1 MRRIE
6 RDPEPWEYSEDS
18 FRHLEA
24 SLLRGELR
32 EQHQDKPGVNWSA
45 VKGAVVGTS
54 VCMLFWWGIIKF
66 VLWIK
71 GW

>member
-6 RDPEPWEYSEDS
+6 RDPIPCQYSEDN

-24 SLLRGELR
+24 SLLRAELR
-32 EQHQDKPGVNWSA
+32 DQHQDKPGVNWSA
-45 VKGAVVGTS
+45 IKGALIGTTIS
-54 VCMLFWWGIIKF
+54 LAFWWSFIKF